1 MKNQRG
7 GNSFDENEQHQRFD
21 AAPMDDYVMADEH
34 QVPVWGNEEGA
45 GWFNGDAQ
53 NENTKEYDDISQLT
67 WEGQTVEDALPEVL
81 RSSDDSTKDFIDD
94 NSSRSRSTINVSPP
108 RKRSTKEE
116 KNEFLETAR
125 TTVVNGVNNFFS
137 FLDETQV
144 QWSSWSSGIKCA
156 TVAWMKVH
164 KRGSFLKLIK
174 ATMVVSLAAIAMPY
188 SGDNKAMVR
197 DTSRLMGQGVQILSV
212 DGKPELD
219 GSIGRSKSP
228 LSATLHVIR
237 TIEALDEVLRRLAE
251 EVRTVVGEAVMTSL
265 YTT

>member
-1 MKNQRG
+1 MKNKRD
-7 GNSFDENEQHQRFD
+7 SFDENEQHQRFD
-21 AAPMDDYVMADEH
+21 AAAGDSMDDYVMPVEH

-45 GWFNGDAQ
+45 GWFNGDTR
-53 NENTKEYDDISQLT
+53 NENTNEYDDISQLT
-67 WEGQTVEDALPEVL
+67 WEGQAVEEALPEVL
-81 RSSDDSTKDFIDD
+81 RSSDDSTKDFPDD
-94 NSSRSRSTINVSPP
+94 STQRSAISIS
-108 RKRSTKEE
+108 KRSTKDE

-125 TTVVNGVNNFFS
+125 TTVVNGVNNFFT

-144 QWSSWSSGIKCA
+144 QWSSWSSSIKCA

-164 KRGSFLKLIK
+164 KRGSFFKLIK

-212 DGKPELD
+212 DGKPEVD

-228 LSATLHVIR
+228 LGATLHVIR
-237 TIEALDEVLRRLAE
+237 AIEALDEVLRRLAE